1 MTYTRFRS
9 ANKRTLR
16 RSLIAYG
23 LAVVLPSVLAL
34 LMLAL
39 DPGTATG
46 PVPVPSVEPGREEA
60 VPATPLLLLSITVVV
75 ALAHLG
81 GAVLRGLGQPRVIGE
96 MAAGIVLGPSLLG
109 AVWPEAYGAL
119 FPSAVMPY
127 LNLLAQF
134 GLAFF
139 MFLVGLELRGDLLR
153 GRGRIAVLCG
163 QASVAIPFALGVALA
178 LLIYTPLATAPVGF
192 PVFALFIGAAL
203 SVTAFPVL
211 ARILLER
218 GLFHTPTGALT
229 VTCAAIADVTAW
241 LLLAVAVTM
250 AKGSSPAEALRTLG
264 LTVAFAAFM
273 VWVVRPLLTRLL
285 RRGLSQEATLP
296 IVIVGLLVSG
306 LLTELIGIH
315 LIFGAFLFGVLFPR
329 DGDVRLRR
337 VRERTQDFTTS
348 FLLPPFFAFVG
359 LNTQIGLL
367 SQDLAMWGWCLL
379 ILVVAVVGKV
389 GGVLVIARPMGVP
402 GREAMRLGVLMNCRG
417 VTELVILSIGLS
429 LGIVTQ
435 VLFTMLVIVAL
446 VSTAATAPLLGLL
459 DRWDARRDGE
469 AARDGLPAKP
479 GESEGAPGGA
489 GAVRRS
495 A

>member
-1 MTYTRFRS
+1 MTNRSFR
-9 ANKRTLR
+9 AVGARTLR
-16 RSLIAYG
+16 RTLTAYG
-23 LAVVLPSVLAL
+23 FAVVLPAALAL
-34 LMLAL
+34 LMLGL

-46 PVPVPSVEPGREEA
+46 PVPVPSVKAGRPEQ

-75 ALAHLG
+75 AMAHLG
-81 GAVLRGLGQPRVIGE
+81 GAVFRRLGQPRVIGE

-109 AVWPEAYGAL
+109 AVWPGAHAML

-139 MFLVGLELRGDLLR
+139 MFLVGMELRGDLLR

-178 LLIYTPLATAPVGF
+178 LLIYVPLATAPVGF

-218 GLFHTPTGALT
+218 DLFHTPTGALT

-250 AKGSSPAEALRTLG
+250 AKGSSPAEALRTFG
-264 LTVAFAAFM
+264 LTVAFAAVM
-273 VWVVRPLLTRLL
+273 AGVVRPLLARLL

-315 LIFGAFLFGVLFPR
+315 LIFGAFLFGALFPR

-367 SQDLAMWGWCLL
+367 SRDLTMWSWCLL
-379 ILVVAVVGKV
+379 ILVVAVAGKV

-402 GREAMRLGVLMNCRG
+402 GREALRLGVLMNCRG

-429 LGIVTQ
+429 LGIITQ
-435 VLFTMLVIVAL
+435 ALFTMLVIVAL

-469 AARDGLPAKP
+469 A
-479 GESEGAPGGA
+479 PGGGPGGSA
-489 GAVRRS
+489 GDAGPVDTGEAKMVRP

>member
-1 MTYTRFRS
+1 MTYPGFRS
-9 ANKRTLR
+9 TDKRTVR
-16 RSLIAYG
+16 HFVIAYG
-23 LAVVLPSVLAL
+23 LAVVLPAVLAL
-34 LMLAL
+34 LMLGFDA
-39 DPGTATG
+39 GTATG
-46 PVPVPSVEPGREEA
+46 PVPTPSVGVGRQQQ
-60 VPATPLLLLSITVVV
+60 VPATPLLLFSITVVV

-81 GAVLRGLGQPRVIGE
+81 GAVLRRLGQPRVIGE

-109 AVWPEAYGAL
+109 AVWPEAYRVL
-119 FPSAVMPY
+119 FPGAVMPY

-153 GRGRIAVLCG
+153 GRGRIALLCG

-178 LLIYTPLATAPVGF
+178 LLIYAPLAAAPVGF
-192 PVFALFIGAAL
+192 PVFALFVGAAL

-229 VTCAAIADVTAW
+229 ITCAAIADVTAW
-241 LLLAVAVTM
+241 LLLAVAITM
-250 AKGSSPAEALRTLG
+250 ARGSSPAEALRTLG
-264 LTVAFAAFM
+264 LTAAFAAVM
-273 VWVVRPLLTRLL
+273 VGVVRPLLARLL

-296 IVIVGLLVSG
+296 VVIVGLLVSG

-367 SQDLAMWGWCLL
+367 GQEATRWGWCLL
-379 ILVVAVVGKV
+379 ILAVAVAGKI
-389 GGVLVIARPMGVP
+389 GGVAAAATPLGVP
-402 GREAMRLGVLMNCRG
+402 WRESARLGVLMNCRG
-417 VTELVILSIGLS
+417 VTELVILSIGLG
-429 LGIVTQ
+429 LGIITQ
-435 VLFTMLVIVAL
+435 ALFTMLVIVAL
-446 VSTAATAPLLGLL
+446 VSTAATAPLLESL
-459 DRWDARRDGE
+459 DRRDARRDRKAGE
-469 AARDGLPAKP
+469 TAEAR
-479 GESEGAPGGA
+479 
-489 GAVRRS
+489 VRRS